1 MLILKKMPRTQL
13 SNIRKFFIYKIS
25 TDSSVCQIDDCG
37 TALRRNHASNLQRH
51 VKRFHQ
57 ECFKKYKEKYFINL
71 SIKSK
76 KIHKN
81 ANESLSE
88 NALSCCQ
95 TTLDKKLFKT
105 VRVKIDA
112 HLLRTA
118 CLEMVTV
125 NGRPFKIVED
135 SGFRK
140 LLNPISQALSDS
152 GNKIC
157 INAENIREEV
167 VMLASKI
174 KKEIK
179 EDIRDKFISLKI
191 DIATRMDRAILGI
204 NIQLIKNGK
213 LTLRTIAMKEL
224 THRHTAEY
232 IKNAVADVLEQ
243 YEISISQI
251 YTVTT
256 DNGANMLKSVKL
268 LSNEQ
273 LKENAF
279 ADEDSPGTSQ
289 AASSNSDVE
298 NDVYSDEDSEC
309 EATDSSAFNIEILL
323 ESLAAFDFVESTSR
337 PMLRGLRCAAYTLQL
352 AVDDALKQSSLKSD
366 IAKARHVCKIL
377 RNPSIMVILKKL
389 KRKKPILD
397 CVTRW
402 HSTCDML
409 QRLLSLKDFCQEMA
423 VSNAELHLLESQ
435 WNLFSEIVTALE
447 PARKAA
453 KALQQQHL
461 TLGDFYGIWL
471 RCKLE
476 ISKASP
482 TEFSQLLLSS
492 IKKRELAL
500 LENDVFVA
508 CIFLDPRYKVL
519 LNEEEKTSA
528 IAHLQNT
535 WISLQNLKSQS
546 INFTDQNRLSP
557 DLRNSGNDDDDL
569 EVMLKA
575 HELESAKQK
584 VFIFLAVIVF
594 T

>member
-1 MLILKKMPRTQL
+1 
-13 SNIRKFFIYKIS
+13 
-25 TDSSVCQIDDCG
+25 
-37 TALRRNHASNLQRH
+37 
-51 VKRFHQ
+51 
-57 ECFKKYKEKYFINL
+57 
-71 SIKSK
+71 
-76 KIHKN
+76 
-81 ANESLSE
+81 
-88 NALSCCQ
+88 
-95 TTLDKKLFKT
+95 
-105 VRVKIDA
+105 
-112 HLLRTA
+112 
-118 CLEMVTV
+118 
-125 NGRPFKIVED
+125 
-135 SGFRK
+135 
-140 LLNPISQALSDS
+140 
-152 GNKIC
+152 
-157 INAENIREEV
+157 
-167 VMLASKI
+167 
-174 KKEIK
+174 
-179 EDIRDKFISLKI
+179 
-191 DIATRMDRAILGI
+191 MDRAILGI

-213 LTLRTIAMKEL
+213 LTLRTIAMKEI
-224 THRHTAEY
+224 TRHTAEY

-298 NDVYSDEDSEC
+298 NDVCSDEDSER

-337 PMLRGLRCAAYTLQL
+337 PMFRGLRCAAHTLQL

-366 IAKARHVCKIL
+366 IGKARHVCKIL
-377 RNPSIMVILKKL
+377 RNLSIMVILKKL

-435 WNLFSEIVTALE
+435 SNLFSEIVTALE
-447 PARKAA
+447 LARKAA